1 MKISINKAMSELLGS
16 TKLQPF
22 WPENLGILHESRQ
35 CEALP
40 IYFQSLATLPSGL
53 QSLKLAAMFSGDG
66 APARNKMP
74 KSAVP
79 TTDPAVAAAY
89 PKPPLPKMEP
99 AFPKPPPPVAA
110 PLSESTLRDGR
121 QQRVLEEQ
129 MQGLQIGDR
138 RERHETHRLHQ
149 PQLQQ
154 NAAAATA
161 AIRPWDAEAYRA
173 QTKAPAAATAAT
185 AATGETAPK
194 ATVKAAANSA
204 AWRPRWNQED
214 FFPIHYRMW
223 HHIGDRPSR
232 DPPAG
237 EVWHCLGVAIVENWA
252 CVQWQHRPAAPPEP
266 AAARPPIRGRA
277 AQHPDSSSDDRMN
290 RSRSRSRSQSRFKG
304 DASDDSDFL

>member
-1 MKISINKAMSELLGS
+1 MSELLGS

-53 QSLKLAAMFSGDG
+53 QSLTFAAMYSRDG

-89 PKPPLPKMEP
+89 PKPPPPKMEP

-110 PLSESTLRDGR
+110 PLSESTLRDER
-121 QQRVLEEQ
+121 QQRVLAEQ

-138 RERHETHRLHQ
+138 RE
-149 PQLQQ
+149 QLQQ
-154 NAAAATA
+154 NAAAATPA
-161 AIRPWDAEAYRA
+161 NRPWDAEAYRA

-194 ATVKAAANSA
+194 ATVKAAAKPA
-204 AWRPRWNQED
+204 AWPRWNQED
-214 FFPIHYRMW
+214 FTPIHYRMW

-237 EVWHCLGVAIVENWA
+237 EVWHRLGTTIVENWA

-266 AAARPPIRGRA
+266 AAAAATGETAEARPPIRGSA

-304 DASDDSDFL
+304 DASDDRDML